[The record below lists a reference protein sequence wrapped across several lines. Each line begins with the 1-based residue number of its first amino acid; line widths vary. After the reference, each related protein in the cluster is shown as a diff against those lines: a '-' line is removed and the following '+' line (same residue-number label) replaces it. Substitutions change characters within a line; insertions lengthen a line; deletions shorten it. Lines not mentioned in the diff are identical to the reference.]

1 MLKKLRLRFI
11 LIIMAIVTVM
21 LLAIVFTVVHS
32 TRKNLEAESLRI
44 MESIAADP
52 MQLGTYTEEQGG
64 DFPFFALQIGRE
76 VEIGP

>member
-52 MQLGTYTEEQGG
+52 MQLGTYTEAQG
-64 DFPFFALQIGRE
+64 
-76 VEIGP
+76 